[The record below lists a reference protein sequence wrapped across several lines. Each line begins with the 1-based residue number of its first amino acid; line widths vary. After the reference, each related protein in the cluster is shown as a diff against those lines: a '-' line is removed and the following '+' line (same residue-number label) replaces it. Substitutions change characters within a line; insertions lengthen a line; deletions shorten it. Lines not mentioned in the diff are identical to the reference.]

1 MTDQE
6 SDELLRCLGSLLF
19 EACLQSHSGTE
30 ENGGN
35 EEESHSRLVYGESV
49 PCCHVTSRSRR
60 PLQNRFPQPEILA
73 VTEH

>member
-35 EEESHSRLVYGESV
+35 KED
-49 PCCHVTSRSRR
+49 PIHVWSMVSRSLVATS
-60 PLQNRFPQPEILA
+60 PLARDGRCKIASLNPKS
-73 VTEH
+73 